1 MIINNINNTKTIAA
15 PDTPVL
21 YISHASFFS
30 FHNILWIFWFY
41 VNTFPK
47 LLFFLV
53 FFDIIIMDERSKKMK
68 RKILE
73 CTIMVFLFGLTGCNK
88 IPTLTNGDELVAKI
102 KGKKVTANE
111 VYAKLR
117 TQYGTSATINIID
130 DFIANKEIETN
141 DDAIEYGEFQLEQ
154 IKLNFTE
161 NNQDFNEALK
171 TYGYENE
178 QELLDEIILEYK
190 KTKLVENYYMEQV
203 TDKEVEKYYDEN
215 IFGEMDVRHILIIPD
230 EKDTEEEQEEANNK
244 ALEKAEKVIKKL
256 DDGENFETLVKEYS
270 DDEGSVDD
278 GGLIANVT
286 KDNYV
291 DEFFQAS
298 LELKNGKYT
307 KSPVKSSYGYHVILK
322 VKQKEKPSLK
332 DTKDEIIETLAN
344 NEIMNS
350 EVDATQIAWSEIRK
364 QYNIEIFDKD
374 IKRIYNANISSLTK

>member
-1 MIINNINNTKTIAA
+1 
-15 PDTPVL
+15 
-21 YISHASFFS
+21 
-30 FHNILWIFWFY
+30 
-41 VNTFPK
+41 
-47 LLFFLV
+47 
-53 FFDIIIMDERSKKMK
+53 MK